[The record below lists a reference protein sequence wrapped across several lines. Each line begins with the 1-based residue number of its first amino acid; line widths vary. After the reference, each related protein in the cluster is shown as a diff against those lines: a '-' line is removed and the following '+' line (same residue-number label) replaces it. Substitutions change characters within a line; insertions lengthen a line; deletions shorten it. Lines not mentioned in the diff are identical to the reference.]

1 MITYLRQLLLPL
13 AMIASVWLAVT
24 APAHAAA
31 DVNELGD
38 ISELRDP
45 QFYVDV
51 SAQKSSLDFLDVY
64 DPLEPMNKRIYAFNR
79 LFDEYVFLPALSAYR
94 FVFPQFVRNR
104 FQDFWA
110 NIGEIPNIY
119 NSLFQLKIERTVSS
133 SWRLVIN
140 STVGILG
147 LWDPATEWFEIDRA
161 KEDFGQTLGHWGV
174 GAGPFL
180 VLPIFG
186 PSNLRDT
193 TGLVVDYVGEKEIDF
208 LGVREAE
215 SNDDTGGW
223 LLKGFDALNQRD
235 INQFRYGMLG
245 SPFEYNKVRYLF
257 NQQRELLIA
266 D

>member
-1 MITYLRQLLLPL
+1 MITLLRQLLLPL
-13 AMIASVWLAVT
+13 AMIAGVWLAATSSV
-24 APAHAAA
+24 HAAA
-31 DVNELGD
+31 DVSELGD

-45 QFYVDV
+45 QFYIDIE
-51 SAQKSSLDFLDVY
+51 ARANPLDFLDVY

-79 LFDEYVFLPALSAYR
+79 LFDDYVFLPALKAYR

-104 FQDFWA
+104 FQNFWE
-110 NIGEIPNIY
+110 NITEVPNIY
-119 NSLFQLKIERTVSS
+119 NSLFQFKIERTVSS
-133 SWRLVIN
+133 SWRLVLN
-140 STVGILG
+140 TTLGIGG
-147 LWDPATEWFEIDRA
+147 LWDPATHWFGIERVN
-161 KEDFGQTLGHWGV
+161 EDFGQTLGHWGV
-174 GAGPFL
+174 GPGPFL
-180 VLPIFG
+180 VLPIAG

-193 TGLVVDYVGEKEIDF
+193 TGLVTDYFAEREIDF

-215 SNDDTGGW
+215 AQDDTGGW

-235 INQFRYGMLG
+235 IQLFRYGMLG

>member
-1 MITYLRQLLLPL
+1 MITFSRQLLIHLV
-13 AMIASVWLAVT
+13 MIASVWLT
-24 APAHAAA
+24 AIPATQAAA
-31 DVNELGD
+31 DISELGD
-38 ISELRDP
+38 ISALRDP
-45 QFYVDV
+45 QYYVDV
-51 SAQKSSLDFLDVY
+51 EKNANPLDFLDVY

-104 FQDFWA
+104 FQNFWD
-110 NIGEIPNIY
+110 NIGEVPNIY
-119 NSLFQLKIERTVSS
+119 NSLFQLKIERTAAS
-133 SWRLVIN
+133 SWRLLIN
-140 STVGILG
+140 TTVGIGG
-147 LWDPATEWFEIDRA
+147 LWDPATEWFEIKRTQ
-161 KEDFGQTLGHWGV
+161 EDFGQTLGHWGV

-193 TGLVVDYVGEKEIDF
+193 TGLVTDYFAEKEIDF
-208 LGVREAE
+208 LGVPEAQ

-223 LLKGFDALNQRD
+223 LLKGFYALNERD

-257 NQQRELLIA
+257 NQQRELLIN

>member
-1 MITYLRQLLLPL
+1 MITYSRLLIHLV
-13 AMIASVWLAVT
+13 MIAGVWLT
-24 APAHAAA
+24 ALPVAHAGA
-31 DVNELGD
+31 DISELGD
-38 ISELRDP
+38 ISELRDQQHYIDAEKRSNP
-45 QFYVDV
+45 
-51 SAQKSSLDFLDVY
+51 LDFLDVY

-79 LFDEYVFLPALSAYR
+79 VFDEYIFLPALSAYR
-94 FVFPQFVRNR
+94 LVFPQFVRNR

-119 NSLFQLKIERTVSS
+119 NSLFQLKIEKTAVS

-140 STVGILG
+140 TTLGVAG
-147 LWDPATEWFEIDRA
+147 LWDPATKWFELDRA
-161 KEDFGQTLGHWGV
+161 QEDFGQTLGHWGV

-180 VLPIFG
+180 VLPILG

-193 TGLVVDYVGEKEIDF
+193 TGLVTDYVAEREIDF
-208 LGVREAE
+208 LGVKEAE

-223 LLKGFDALNQRD
+223 LLKGFDALNKRD

-257 NQQRELLIA
+257 NQQRELLI
-266 D
+266 DE

>member
-1 MITYLRQLLLPL
+1 
-13 AMIASVWLAVT
+13 MIASVCLA
-24 APAHAAA
+24 AIPSAQAAA
-31 DVNELGD
+31 DINELGD
-38 ISELRDP
+38 ISKLRDP
-45 QFYVDV
+45 QFYVDKE
-51 SAQKSSLDFLDVY
+51 AQANPLSFLDVY
-64 DPLEPMNKRIYAFNR
+64 DPLEPVNKRIYAFNR
-79 LFDEYVFLPALSAYR
+79 IFDEYIFLPALSAYR

-119 NSLFQLKIERTVSS
+119 NSLFQLKIEKTAVS

-147 LWDPATEWFEIDRA
+147 LWDPATQWFELERA
-161 KEDFGQTLGHWGV
+161 DEDFGQTLGHWGV

-180 VLPIFG
+180 VLPVFG
-186 PSNLRDT
+186 
-193 TGLVVDYVGEKEIDF
+193 YVAELEIDF

-235 INQFRYGMLG
+235 INNFRYGMLG
-245 SPFEYNKVRYLF
+245 SPFEYNKIRYLF
-257 NQQRELLIA
+257 EKHRELLI
-266 D
+266 DE